1 MCKTNCPDE
10 YFPVKIKN
18 KMLLKDEVEI
28 ITPDEQFT
36 TVIEGIKN
44 EDGEDLSLGNTN
56 DDVYVKF
63 SQAPKNYKYALVR
76 TVGIKTPV

>member
-1 MCKTNCPDE
+1 
-10 YFPVKIKN
+10 
-18 KMLLKDEVEI
+18 MLLGDEVEI

-36 TVIEGIKN
+36 AVVEGIKN
-44 EDGEDLSLGNTN
+44 ADGEDLPLGNTN

-63 SQAPKNYKYALVR
+63 SQVPKNYKYALVR